1 MALPRCHRLGGRS
14 VFDYIYGAGAGQG
27 KRLHGKNLVLRIA
40 PPRVHCLRSALRP
53 PAAADVAVAEALR
66 RAPAATE
73 LRFAV
78 VISRKISK
86 RAVVRNRLRRLL
98 HRAFLK
104 QVPRLRYGTW
114 MVLSLKPA
122 AASCSHEQVLE
133 EWQHLL
139 QRSGVRS

>member
-14 VFDYIYGAGAGQG
+14 VFDYIYGAGGGQTR
-27 KRLHGKNLVLRIA
+27 RLHGKNLVLRVA
-40 PPRVHCLRSALRP
+40 PPKVSRLRSALQP
-53 PAAADVAVAEALR
+53 PAAADVASDAVQ
-66 RAPAATE
+66 RAAAATE

-98 HRAFLK
+98 HRAFLA
-104 QVPRLRYGTW
+104 QVPQLRCGCW

-133 EWQHLL
+133 EWHQLL